1 MVYAFNDRKDKK
13 GDFRQL
19 WIQRINAAARENGL
33 TYNRLIQGLKLSGLE
48 VDRRVLLSNLRA
60 LQIPMIE
67 SLHSPHVARVKAL
80 IGSRGN
86 KQRREAGL
94 FVAEGLQA
102 AREAISSK
110 GAPFIK
116 HLYVTSAGLLKLSDY
131 DLHGIDIVEVSDA
144 VMEEMTSTV
153 TPQGVLALCV
163 LPRPEK
169 SEIAALNSKKALRV
183 VYLHEIQDPG
193 NAGTILR
200 TADAMG
206 IDAVITSPGSVDM
219 YSPKVV
225 RATAGSLWHLPL
237 YEAVPFAELTAL
249 LPAATPL
256 LMSSHAKKSVTDL
269 SLDNSYISIFGNEA
283 RGVDASTLSSELSSA
298 MITEVTIPMAG
309 RAESL
314 NLSAAASIVI
324 FTLSRKVAG

>member
-1 MVYAFNDRKDKK
+1 
-13 GDFRQL
+13 
-19 WIQRINAAARENGL
+19 
-33 TYNRLIQGLKLSGLE
+33 
-48 VDRRVLLSNLRA
+48 
-60 LQIPMIE
+60 MIE

-80 IGSRGN
+80 IGSRGV
-86 KQRREAGL
+86 KERRNSGF

-102 AREAISSK
+102 AREALSSNS
-110 GAPFIK
+110 APFIK
-116 HLYVTSAGLLKLSDY
+116 HLYVTNAGLLKLSDY
-131 DLHGIDIVEVSDA
+131 DLNTFDVVEVTEA

-163 LPRPEK
+163 LPRPDVK
-169 SEIAALNSKKALRV
+169 EIAALHNKHALRV
-183 VYLHEIQDPG
+183 IYLHEIQDPG

-206 IDAVITSPGSVDM
+206 VDAVITSPGSVDM

-225 RATAGSLWHLPL
+225 RATAGSLWHVPL
-237 YEAVPFAELTAL
+237 YESVPFAELTAL

-256 LMSSHAKKSVTDL
+256 LLSSHAKKSITDL

-283 RGVDASTLSSELSSA
+283 RGVNAATLSSGK
-298 MITEVTIPMAG
+298 ITEVTIPMAG

-324 FTLSRKVAG
+324 FTLSPKVAG

>member
-1 MVYAFNDRKDKK
+1 
-13 GDFRQL
+13 
-19 WIQRINAAARENGL
+19 
-33 TYNRLIQGLKLSGLE
+33 
-48 VDRRVLLSNLRA
+48 
-60 LQIPMIE
+60 MIE

-80 IGSRGN
+80 IGSRGV
-86 KQRREAGL
+86 KERRSAGF

-102 AREAISSK
+102 AREALTSK
-110 GAPFIK
+110 SAPFIK
-116 HLYVTSAGLLKLSDY
+116 HLYVTNSGLLKLSDF
-131 DLHGIDIVEVSDA
+131 DLNEIDVLEVTDA
-144 VMEEMTSTV
+144 VMAEMTSTV

-163 LPRPEK
+163 LPRR
-169 SEIAALNSKKALRV
+169 EITELSTLATKAAARI

-206 IDAVITSPGSVDM
+206 VDAVITSPGSVDM

-237 YEAVPFAELTAL
+237 YESVSFAEVASLIPSAR
-249 LPAATPL
+249 PL
-256 LMSSHAKKSVTDL
+256 LMSSHARKSILDLPLTD
-269 SLDNSYISIFGNEA
+269 SYISVFGNEA
-283 RGVDASTLSSELSSA
+283 RGVDAKALGISQSD
-298 MITEVTIPMAG
+298 ITEVTIPMAG

-324 FTLSRKVAG
+324 FTLSRGLAG